1 MMRFTSRLKYITW
14 IMMGALL
21 LPACQEEPPAPEV
34 LRPVRYQTIYA
45 TGGDRMRTFSGAA
58 QAAIESRLSFKVG
71 GTIESINVKVGDEVS
86 PGQLIALLD
95 DSDFRLQV
103 QQAQASLESARA
115 QARNASASYDRVRQL
130 YENNNA
136 SRNDLDAARA
146 AQESAEAQVRALEKQ
161 LALAT
166 AQLSYTRITAPVK
179 GAIAAVD
186 REVNE
191 NVQAGQSIV
200 QLSSDAQMEVEVAI
214 PEILIARLREGQ
226 PALVQFDA
234 LPGKEFAA
242 TITEVGVSATGFA
255 TTFPVTVR
263 LDRNDP
269 DIRPG
274 MAAEVGFN
282 FSLSDQQERLLVPLV
297 ALGEDRQG
305 RFVYVVEP
313 AEAPGEGIVH
323 RTAVVVGDLENENVE
338 ILEGLIDGSRVVTA
352 GVSQLSDSQ
361 RVKFLESPAY

>member
-1 MMRFTSRLKYITW
+1 MRFTSYFKYTIGF
-14 IMMGALL
+14 ILGALL
-21 LPACQEEPPAPEV
+21 LSACQEKSPVPEV

-45 TGGDRMRTFSGAA
+45 TGGDRMRTFSGVA

-71 GTIESINVKVGDEVS
+71 GTIRNINVKVGDEVA
-86 PGQLIALLD
+86 PGQVIASLD

-161 LALAT
+161 LELANS
-166 AQLSYTRITAPVK
+166 QLSYTRITAPVK
-179 GAIAAVD
+179 GDIAAVD

-226 PALVQFDA
+226 KAQVQFDA

-242 TITEVGVSATGFA
+242 TITEVGVSSTGFA

-282 FSLSDQQERLLVPLV
+282 FSLSDQKERFLVPLV

-313 AEAPGEGIVH
+313 AEQPGEGIVH
-323 RTAVVVGDLENENVE
+323 RTAVMVGDLENENVE

-352 GVSQLSDSQ
+352 GVSQLADSQ